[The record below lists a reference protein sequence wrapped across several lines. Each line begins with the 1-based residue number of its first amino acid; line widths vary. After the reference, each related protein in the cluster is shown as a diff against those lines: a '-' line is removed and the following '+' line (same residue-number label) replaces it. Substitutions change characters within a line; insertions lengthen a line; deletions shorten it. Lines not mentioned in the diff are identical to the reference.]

1 MSDQVID
8 RGAYWEIV
16 YPDGS
21 DQIPKDPNLIDSAAT
36 ISDQKGDHAMA
47 DRLRTYAKQIRDTGK
62 PSPIGGFGMIIV
74 GVLAVLVAVMYF
86 GGKKGK

>member
-21 DQIPKDPNLIDSAAT
+21 DQIPKDPNMIDAAAVVAQQQG
-36 ISDQKGDHAMA
+36 DQRLA
-47 DRLRTYAKQIRDTGK
+47 DRLRTYAKQIRDNGI
-62 PSPIGGFGMIIV
+62 PSPIGSFGMIIV
-74 GVLAVLVAVMYF
+74 GVLAVVFALMYF
-86 GGKKGK
+86 GGKK